1 MAEEVE
7 VQEEQQE
14 QQEESIE
21 DLSPGERLE
30 VLLDEL
36 RLTQTALAEMCGVS
50 PQYVNNIVR
59 RGQRV
64 TEDFARGLA
73 AAVDVDLNWLFT
85 GKGPMLLSE
94 HRVMD
99 VPAEYQTV
107 CVEDQ
112 LRNAAEHLQEAANQ
126 LSKARREQSCD
137 HD

>member
-1 MAEEVE
+1 MADDVEVAEE
-7 VQEEQQE
+7 EEQDI
-14 QQEESIE
+14 EE
-21 DLSPGERLE
+21 LSPGERLE

-64 TEDFARGLA
+64 TEDFARALA

-126 LSKARREQSCD
+126 LSKARREKSCD